1 MFTAMA
7 LFRRERRGYIDG
19 EMSRSETYRGALFI
33 FAAAVVVAKVAE
45 PEFDT
50 IFWVASVLAVLLLAF
65 SKHKLGY
72 VAATFGWIAS
82 RFALGSVVQRD
93 PTLLIWAA
101 ASGAAAWA
109 IVYAAARS
117 EMHDYSRRRW

>member
-1 MFTAMA
+1 MA
-7 LFRRERRGYIDG
+7 LFRRERRSYMGG

-33 FAAAVVVAKVAE
+33 LAAVVVVAKVAE

-50 IFWVASVLAVLLLAF
+50 IFWVAGVLALLLLAF
-65 SKHKLGY
+65 TKHKFGY
-72 VAATFGWIAS
+72 IAATFGWIAF
-82 RFALGSVVQRD
+82 RFALGSVFQRD

-109 IVYAAARS
+109 IVYVAARR
-117 EMHDYSRRRW
+117 EMDVYSRRRW